1 MARARTDE
9 RPAELIGRRPI
20 TARRR
25 ELLAIAAR
33 LFAERGYGG
42 TTIDDL
48 GSAAGI
54 SGPALYWHF
63 PSKDALL
70 AEMLTDISDRLLV
83 GARQCVAIAGTP
95 CDAVRALV
103 GFQAAFAVENPALI
117 TVHQRE
123 LPHLTARDRQ
133 VVRRTQRRY
142 LEVWVSA
149 LGAVAPA
156 VDERDLRTATHGLFG
171 LLNATPNIA
180 GQDPDHL
187 TELLGSIALGAI
199 DALTAG
205 AISVV

>member
-9 RPAELIGRRPI
+9 RPAEFAGRRPI
-20 TARRR
+20 TSRRR

-48 GSAAGI
+48 GAAAGI

-83 GARQCVAIAGTP
+83 GAQQCVTDAGTP
-95 CDAVRALV
+95 VDAVRALV

-149 LGAVAPA
+149 LAVVAPA
-156 VDERDLRTATHGLFG
+156 VDERDLRMATHALFG
-171 LLNATPNIA
+171 LLNATPNIV
-180 GQDPDHL
+180 GPDPGHL
-187 TELLGSIALGAI
+187 KELLGSIALGAI
-199 DALTAG
+199 DSLTGG